1 MTTGTLYVV
10 ALPIGQIEDLSPRAK
25 DILGSVELVLAEDTR
40 RAGMLLGSLGIKKR
54 LLSYHDH
61 NEAGRADQVIREL
74 SNGINAAV
82 ITDAGTPCISDPGYR
97 IIKICHEHN
106 IPVRPVPGPS
116 ALVAALCVAG
126 LPTDR
131 FVFEGF
137 LPPKGAKRSKRID
150 EILERP
156 MTSVIYESTH
166 RIEKLLTEMAEKAP
180 ERLVFIGR
188 EMTKTYEEF
197 LRGAAAEIAK
207 EAQKRGELKGE
218 IVVVVEGAAKKENK
232 KVNKYARS
240 NQDSQ
245 EEEQGSDEE

>member
-10 ALPIGQIEDLSPRAK
+10 ALPIGQIGDLSPRAK
-25 DILGSVELVLAEDTR
+25 EILGSVELVLAEDTR
-40 RAGMLLGSLGIKKR
+40 RAGMLLGSFGIKKR

-61 NEAGRADQVIREL
+61 NEAGRAEQVIKEL
-74 SNGINAAV
+74 SSGINAAV

-106 IPVRPVPGPS
+106 IPVRPIPGPS
-116 ALVAALCVAG
+116 ALVAALSVAG

-150 EILERP
+150 EILSRP

-166 RIEKLLTEMAEKAP
+166 RIEKLLSEMAQKSP
-180 ERLVFIGR
+180 ERLIFIGR

-197 LRGAAAEIAK
+197 LRGAAVDIAK

-218 IVVVVEGAAKKENK
+218 LVVVVEGAIKKENK
-232 KVNKYARS
+232 KKNKYARD
-240 NQDSQ
+240 NDETQN
-245 EEEQGSDEE
+245 EEHESDEE